1 LSANIRLIPAAQFG
15 PNRERGIALPVALIL
30 VTIVLI
36 AAVAL
41 MRNVGQD
48 SLVSG
53 NEADRTF
60 ATEATDAALRA
71 TIAELQAL
79 PSIPEL
85 IDVNDLSLKWWK
97 STKTPITAAFWQNCA
112 AGSAGD
118 KCVSESKTVGGT
130 GTQLARTYTV
140 LRVVQPTGV
149 PENIGAT
156 SGSYTFFYKV
166 SVLISLDNGTR
177 SEVEAYVRRPQL
189 IRG

>member
-1 LSANIRLIPAAQFG
+1 MKAFHLLATQRTPKCA
-15 PNRERGIALPVALIL
+15 RGIALPVALIL
-30 VTIVLI
+30 VAVVLV

-71 TIAELQAL
+71 TISELQAL
-79 PSIPEL
+79 SAIPEL
-85 IDVNDLSLKWWK
+85 IDVSDPSLKWWK

-112 AGSAGD
+112 AGIPGD
-118 KCVSESKTVGGT
+118 KCLSESKT
-130 GTQLARTYTV
+130 TQSGRTYNV
-140 LRVVQPTGV
+140 LRVVQPSGT
-149 PENIGAT
+149 PENTGAT

-177 SEVEAYVRRPQL
+177 SEVEAFVRRPQL
-189 IRG
+189 IKS

>member
-1 LSANIRLIPAAQFG
+1 LSVNKRSIPAAQFG
-15 PNRERGIALPVALIL
+15 PNRARGIALPVALIL

-71 TIAELQAL
+71 TITELQLL
-79 PSIPEL
+79 PSIPES
-85 IDVNDLSLKWWK
+85 IDVNDPSLKWWK

-112 AGSAGD
+112 AGIAGD
-118 KCVSESKTVGGT
+118 KCLSESKTQAG
-130 GTQLARTYTV
+130 RTYNV

-189 IRG
+189 IKS